1 LLLIIFVF
9 DPLAITLVVVANQA
23 FSRLNPVN
31 VQSNIQEPITV
42 EPPVIAPVI
51 ESIEEEI
58 TEDNTPIAP
67 RIKEDIKQDIYNE
80 KSKPVKKTTGR
91 YY

>member
-23 FSRLNPVN
+23 FSRLNPIS
-31 VQSNIQEPITV
+31 VQLDIQEPVIIKD
-42 EPPVIAPVI
+42 PVIEPVI
-51 ESIEEEI
+51 ESQEEVI
-58 TEDNTPIAP
+58 PEDNTPIETV
-67 RIKEDIKQDIYNE
+67 IKEKPTQDIYNE
-80 KSKPVKKTTGR
+80 KTKPDKKTTGR